1 MKFIIGLLLI
11 FINVS
16 CLDNSIDN
24 KENMI
29 KSYVEAYNQFDT
41 KKMIQHLDDN
51 IIFQNISNGQLN
63 ATTTGINEFKKQA
76 EETKLYFAERKQTI
90 TSWDYSGDK
99 VIVQIDYFGILK
111 NDLSLDL
118 KSGDTIKMVGTSEF
132 IFKNDKIIQLIDKS

>member
-118 KSGDTIKMVGTSEF
+118 KSGDTIRMVGTSEF